1 MRIRFEIYNENWEKW
16 DTFDLEV
23 DEAEARD
30 IIARG
35 LAEKYIINKGIVK
48 VPTNIHA
55 VKEAF
60 VSMFHDESIEIDL
73 YDEEYQNW
81 LREELRDRAYKQY
94 YESVED

>member
-48 VPTNIHA
+48 VPKNIQA

-60 VSMFHDESIEIDL
+60 VSMFQYESMEINLDDED
-73 YDEEYQNW
+73 YQSW
-81 LREELRDRAYKQY
+81 LKEELRARAEKQY
-94 YESVED
+94 YESVEE